1 MALPQ
6 AHARP
11 TTVAEYIAAAPKE
24 ARPKLREL
32 RKIVRAA
39 APRAVESLKWSMP
52 AYSYKRILVLFA
64 AFKQH
69 VSLFPTPSALRAFK
83 KQLGKFRTS
92 AGTIQFPLD
101 KPLPASLIRRI
112 IVFRVKESIEKDGK
126 WRTKV

>member
-52 AYSYKRILVLFA
+52 AYSFKRILVLFA

-69 VSLFPTPSALRAFK
+69 VSLFPTPSSLRAFK

-101 KPLPASLIRRI
+101 RPLPASLIRRV

-126 WRTKV
+126 WRT

>member
-11 TTVAEYIAAAPKE
+11 TTVAEYIASADKP

-39 APRAVESLKWSMP
+39 APGAREELKWSVP
-52 AYSYKRILVLFA
+52 AYSYRRILVMFA
-64 AFKQH
+64 AFKNH

-83 KQLGKFRTS
+83 KHLAKFHTS
-92 AGTIQFPLD
+92 AGTVQFPMD
-101 KPLPASLIRRI
+101 KALPASLIRRMVI
-112 IVFRVKESIEKDGK
+112 FRVKESREKDGK
-126 WRTKV
+126 WRTKD